1 MSDVS
6 SDENIYEQG
15 LDKTP
20 ANYQPLTPLSYLDW
34 AARVFP
40 DKTAV
45 IHGPHRATWAEFD
58 ARCRRLASALQK
70 RGIGVGDTVSVMSP
84 NAPAML
90 EAHYGV
96 PMSGG
101 VLNALN
107 YRLDAETIAFILGHA
122 ETKVLITD
130 REYADVMRDA
140 VTILD
145 NPDLLVVDVDDPLA
159 KGGQLFGQ
167 MTYEELLAEGDPD
180 HVWQPPAD
188 EWQAMC
194 LNYTSGT
201 TGNPKGVVYHHR
213 GGYLNALGNALVFRL
228 GPESVYLWTLPMFH
242 CNGWTYTWA
251 VTSVGGT
258 HVCLRDV
265 DPALIFPMI
274 AEHKVTHMCGAPI
287 VLNMLVHAPDNVKHT
302 FEHTIEVATG
312 GAAPPSTVIS
322 RLGAMGFNVTHLY
335 GLTETYGPSTVC
347 VFQDEW
353 ADLPLEEKA
362 NKMARQG
369 VRYPTQFHQTV
380 RNSETMELVPD
391 DGETIGEI
399 MFQSNTVMR
408 GYLKNP
414 AATDEA
420 FRGGWYHTGDLA
432 VQHPDGYIEIK
443 DRAKDIIISGGE
455 NISSLEIEDCLY
467 KHPGVMDCAVVA
479 MPSEKWGETPLAFV
493 MPTAE
498 AEGALDA
505 RELID
510 FCKDRMARFKAPTR
524 VEFGPLPKTST
535 GKIQKFV
542 LRERAREIADEKDD

>member
-1 MSDVS
+1 MAKEAGGD
-6 SDENIYEQG
+6 NIYERG
-15 LDKTP
+15 LDKNP
-20 ANYQPLTPLSYLDW
+20 ANFQPLTPLSYLDW

-40 DKTAV
+40 SKTAV
-45 IHGPHRATWAEFD
+45 IHGPYRTTWAEFD
-58 ARCRRLASALQK
+58 ARCRRLASALEK

-90 EAHYGV
+90 EAHYGI
-96 PMSGG
+96 PMAGA

-107 YRLDAETIAFILGHA
+107 YRLDAKTIAFILGHA
-122 ETKVLITD
+122 ETKILITD
-130 REYADVMRDA
+130 REYAGVIRDA
-140 VTILD
+140 VAILG
-145 NPDLLVVDVDDPLA
+145 NADLLVIDIDDPLA
-159 KGGQLFGQ
+159 RGGALIGQ
-167 MTYEELLAEGDPD
+167 MTYEDLLAEGDPGY
-180 HVWQPPAD
+180 VWQPPAD

-265 DPALIFPMI
+265 DPAKIFPLI
-274 AEHKVTHMCGAPI
+274 GEHKVTHMCGAPI
-287 VLNMLVHAPDNVKHT
+287 VLNMLVHAPKDVKRRFDHK
-302 FEHTIEVATG
+302 IEVATG
-312 GAAPPSTVIS
+312 GAAPPSTVIA
-322 RLGAMGFNVTHLY
+322 RMADMGFNVTHLY

-353 ADLPLEEKA
+353 TDLPLDEKA
-362 NKMARQG
+362 LKMSRQG
-369 VRYPTQFHQTV
+369 VRYPTLFHQTV
-380 RNSETMELVPD
+380 RNSETMELVPE

-414 AATDEA
+414 DATADA

-432 VQHPDGYIEIK
+432 VQHDDGYIEIK

-455 NISSLEIEDCLY
+455 NISSLEIEECLY
-467 KHPGVMDCAVVA
+467 KHPGVMECAVVA
-479 MPSEKWGETPLAFV
+479 MPSEKWGETPVAFV

-498 AEGALDA
+498 ADGALDA
-505 RELID
+505 RELIAY
-510 FCKDRMARFKAPTR
+510 CKERMARYKAPTQ
-524 VEFGPLPKTST
+524 VVFGPLPKTST

-542 LRERAREIADEKDD
+542 LRDRAADMTNGKD